1 MESLGIR
8 LKKLRKDKGLTQ
20 VELGKLS
27 GVTGVTI
34 GYWEKDLNEPG
45 SKALSKLAQ
54 ALGTTESYLLYGV
67 SSPELSFVQS
77 NPGTK
82 IPYFSW
88 GDAISFLILEG
99 EKTMGNVD
107 RITTFFDVV
116 EGDFAV
122 GFFYR
127 IVFKEIPSAFFRII
141 RIYGGIG
148 FKNAAHYLVCYGS
161 VQLLTLC
168 YGELFG
174 TLHRAAC
181 IAKNFVVGG
190 YILAVTVPCLCRF
203 ALPCV
208 VIACHS
214 NKVNI

>member
-45 SKALSKLAQ
+45 SKALSKLAH

-122 GFFYR
+122 SMPDDTMHNPSGSPSIPVGATVILRPGESYKNGS
-127 IVFKEIPSAFFRII
+127 IVAVIVPDPLTNEPSMTIKKLVI
-141 RIYGGIG
+141 DG
-148 FKNAAHYLVCYGS
+148 KLVYLSPLNPRYQS
-161 VQLLTLC
+161 SLLTPEC
-168 YGELFG
+168 KIV
-174 TLHRAAC
+174 AV
-181 IAKNFVVGG
+181 AKGVQFN
-190 YILAVTVPCLCRF
+190 L
-203 ALPCV
+203 
-208 VIACHS
+208 
-214 NKVNI
+214 

>member
-45 SKALSKLAQ
+45 SKALSK
-54 ALGTTESYLLYGV
+54 LGTTESYLLYGV

-122 GFFYR
+122 SMPDDTMHNPSGSPSIPVGATVILRPGESYKNGS
-127 IVFKEIPSAFFRII
+127 IVAVIVPDPLTNEPSMTIKKLVI
-141 RIYGGIG
+141 DG
-148 FKNAAHYLVCYGS
+148 KLVYLSPLNPRYQS
-161 VQLLTLC
+161 SLLTPEC
-168 YGELFG
+168 KIV
-174 TLHRAAC
+174 AV
-181 IAKNFVVGG
+181 AKGVQFN
-190 YILAVTVPCLCRF
+190 L
-203 ALPCV
+203 
-208 VIACHS
+208 
-214 NKVNI
+214 

>member
-77 NPGTK
+77 NPGHQD
-82 IPYFSW
+82 PLLF
-88 GDAISFLILEG
+88 
-99 EKTMGNVD
+99 
-107 RITTFFDVV
+107 
-116 EGDFAV
+116 V
-122 GFFYR
+122 G
-127 IVFKEIPSAFFRII
+127 
-141 RIYGGIG
+141 
-148 FKNAAHYLVCYGS
+148 
-161 VQLLTLC
+161 
-168 YGELFG
+168 
-174 TLHRAAC
+174 
-181 IAKNFVVGG
+181 
-190 YILAVTVPCLCRF
+190 
-203 ALPCV
+203 
-208 VIACHS
+208 
-214 NKVNI
+214 